1 MTLNRAFRLRTVAA
15 EDMLIDTRGGVA
27 RLDKVFRLSP
37 AAAWLWNKASGEE
50 DFSEENLV
58 AWLCEEY
65 DVSLQDAQNDVRD
78 LLADWIKYG
87 IVA

>member
-37 AAAWLWNKASGEE
+37 AAAWLWNRAQGN
-50 DFSEENLV
+50 DFSEEDLV
-58 AWLCEEY
+58 SWLCAEY
-65 DVSLQDAQNDVRD
+65 DVSRSQAQDDVHE
-78 LLADWIKYG
+78 LVADWIKYG
-87 IVA
+87 IVG

>member
-1 MTLNRAFRLRTVAA
+1 MTLNRAFRLRKVAA

-37 AAAWLWNKASGEE
+37 VAAWLWNKASGK
-50 DFSEENLV
+50 DFSEDELV

-65 DVSLQDAQNDVRD
+65 EVSLQQALEDVQD
-78 LLADWIKYG
+78 LLADWKKYG
-87 IVA
+87 IVQ

>member
-1 MTLNRAFRLRTVAA
+1 MTLDRAFRLRTVAA

-37 AAAWLWNKASGEE
+37 AAAWLWKRASGEE
-50 DFSEENLV
+50 FSEDDLV
-58 AWLCEEY
+58 SWLCEEY
-65 DVSLQDAQNDVRD
+65 DVSLQQARDDVRD

-87 IVA
+87 IVQ

>member
-37 AAAWLWNKASGEE
+37 AAAWLWNKAAGKEFTEE
-50 DFSEENLV
+50 DRV
-58 AWLCEEY
+58 TWLCEQY

-78 LLADWIKYG
+78 LVADWIKYG

>member
-65 DVSLQDAQNDVRD
+65 DVSLQQAREDVRD

>member
-37 AAAWLWNKASGEE
+37 AAAWLWKRASGE
-50 DFSEENLV
+50 DFSEDNLV

-65 DVSLQDAQNDVRD
+65 DVSLQQARDDVRE
-78 LLADWIKYG
+78 LIADWKQYG
-87 IVA
+87 IVQ

>member
-15 EDMLIDTRGGVA
+15 EAMLIDTIGGVA

-37 AAAWLWNKASGEE
+37 TAAWLWNKASGKV
-50 DFSEENLV
+50 FSEDDLV
-58 AWLCEEY
+58 TWLCEEY
-65 DVSLQDAQNDVRD
+65 DVSLQKAREDVRD
-78 LLADWIKYG
+78 LLADWLKYG

>member
-27 RLDKVFRLSP
+27 RLDRVFRLSP
-37 AAAWLWNKASGEE
+37 AAAWLWSKANGK

-65 DVSLQDAQNDVRD
+65 DVSLQQAREDVRD
-78 LLADWIKYG
+78 LLADWLKYG

>member
-37 AAAWLWNKASGEE
+37 AAAWLWKRASGE
-50 DFSEENLV
+50 DFSEDNLV

-65 DVSLQDAQNDVRD
+65 DVSLQQAREDVRE
-78 LLADWIKYG
+78 LIADWRLYG
-87 IVA
+87 IVQ

>member
-37 AAAWLWNKASGEE
+37 SAAWLWNKASGKE
-50 DFSEENLV
+50 FSENELV

-65 DVSLQDAQNDVRD
+65 DISLQQAREDVQG
-78 LLADWIKYG
+78 LLADWKKYG
-87 IVA
+87 IVQ

>member
-37 AAAWLWNKASGEE
+37 AAAWLWNKASEEE

-65 DVSLQDAQNDVRD
+65 DVSLQQAREDVRD

>member
-1 MTLNRAFRLRTVAA
+1 MTLNGAFRLRTVAA

-37 AAAWLWNKASGEE
+37 AAAWLWNKASGN
-50 DFSEENLV
+50 DFSEDDLV

-65 DVSLQDAQNDVRD
+65 DVSLQQARDDVRD

-87 IVA
+87 IVQ

>member
-1 MTLNRAFRLRTVAA
+1 MTLNGAFRLRTVAA

-37 AAAWLWNKASGEE
+37 AAAWLWNKAAGRE
-50 DFSEENLV
+50 FSQDDLV

-65 DVSLQDAQNDVRD
+65 DVSLQQAHEDVRE
-78 LLADWIKYG
+78 LIADWILYG
-87 IVA
+87 IVQ

>member
-37 AAAWLWNKASGEE
+37 AAAWLWNKAAGKEFTEE
-50 DFSEENLV
+50 DLV
-58 AWLCEEY
+58 TWLCEEY

-78 LLADWIKYG
+78 LIADWIKYG

>member
-37 AAAWLWNKASGEE
+37 AAAWLWNKAYGK

-65 DVSLQDAQNDVRD
+65 DVSLQQAREDVRD

>member
-1 MTLNRAFRLRTVAA
+1 MTLDRAFRLRTVAA
-15 EDMLIDTRGGVA
+15 EDMLVDTRGGVA
-27 RLDKVFRLSP
+27 RLDKVFRLSQ
-37 AAAWLWNKASGEE
+37 AAAWLWKKAQGIDFCEE
-50 DFSEENLV
+50 DLV

-87 IVA
+87 IAA

>member
-1 MTLNRAFRLRTVAA
+1 MTLNGAFRLRTVAA

-37 AAAWLWNKASGEE
+37 AAAWLWNKASGKDFTEE
-50 DFSEENLV
+50 DLV
-58 AWLCEEY
+58 NWLCEEY

-78 LLADWIKYG
+78 LIADWVKYG

>member
-15 EDMLIDTRGGVA
+15 EGMLIDTRGGVA

-37 AAAWLWNKASGEE
+37 AAAWLWRKAYGK
-50 DFSEENLV
+50 DFSQEDLV
-58 AWLCEEY
+58 SWLCEEY
-65 DVSLQDAQNDVRD
+65 DVSLQEARNDVRD

-87 IVA
+87 IAA

>member
-37 AAAWLWNKASGEE
+37 AAAWLWKRASGE
-50 DFSEENLV
+50 DFSEDNLV

-65 DVSLQDAQNDVRD
+65 DVGLQQARDDVRE
-78 LLADWIKYG
+78 LIADWKQYG
-87 IVA
+87 IVQ

>member
-37 AAAWLWNKASGEE
+37 AAAWLWNKASGIV
-50 DFSEENLV
+50 FSEDDLV
-58 AWLCEEY
+58 TWLCEEY
-65 DVSLQDAQNDVRD
+65 DVSLQQAREDVRD
-78 LLADWIKYG
+78 LLADWLKYG

>member
-1 MTLNRAFRLRTVAA
+1 MTLNRAFRLRTVSA

-65 DVSLQDAQNDVRD
+65 DVSLQQAREDVRD

>member
-1 MTLNRAFRLRTVAA
+1 MTLNRAFRHRTVAA

-37 AAAWLWNKASGEE
+37 AAAWLWNKAAGKEFTEE
-50 DFSEENLV
+50 DLV
-58 AWLCEEY
+58 TWLCEEY

-78 LLADWIKYG
+78 LIADWIKYG

>member
-37 AAAWLWNKASGEE
+37 AAAWLWNKAAGKDFTEE
-50 DFSEENLV
+50 DLV
-58 AWLCEEY
+58 NWLCEEY

-78 LLADWIKYG
+78 LIADWIKYG